1 MNTIE
6 KKEYIKPELEI
17 VEIAAEEAIAISGG
31 GPVFGDEEWWKKTTY
46 LKLQ

>member
-17 VEIAAEEAIAISGG
+17 VEIATEDGIAQVVASTE
-31 GPVFGDEEWWKKTTY
+31 GDGF
-46 LKLQ
+46 

>member
-17 VEIAAEEAIAISGG
+17 VEIATEEAIACSGLG
-31 GPVFGDEEWWKKTTY
+31 CQEDDG
-46 LKLQ
+46 L

>member
-17 VEIAAEEAIAISGG
+17 VEIATEEAIASGG
-31 GPVFGDEEWWKKTTY
+31 GIANDLGPALGDD
-46 LKLQ
+46 

>member
-17 VEIAAEEAIAISGG
+17 VEIATEEAIAISSGD
-31 GPVFGDEEWWKKTTY
+31 PVFGD
-46 LKLQ
+46 

>member
-17 VEIAAEEAIAISGG
+17 VEIATEEAIADSGLTGEECG
-31 GPVFGDEEWWKKTTY
+31 GLFNPC
-46 LKLQ
+46 Q

>member
-17 VEIAAEEAIAISGG
+17 VEIATEEAIASGDDCG
-31 GPVFGDEEWWKKTTY
+31 GILNPC
-46 LKLQ
+46 

>member
-17 VEIAAEEAIAISGG
+17 VEIATEEAIASGT
-31 GPVFGDEEWWKKTTY
+31 VEDEGI
-46 LKLQ
+46 

>member
-17 VEIAAEEAIAISGG
+17 VEIATEEAIANSGG
-31 GPVFGDEEWWKKTTY
+31 PGGDEGDG
-46 LKLQ
+46 L

>member
-17 VEIAAEEAIAISGG
+17 VEIATEEEIAISGG
-31 GPVFGDEEWWKKTTY
+31 GPVFGDEE
-46 LKLQ
+46 

>member
-17 VEIAAEEAIAISGG
+17 VEIATEEAIADIANSGD
-31 GPVFGDEEWWKKTTY
+31 PVFGD
-46 LKLQ
+46 